1 MRSTWMESPSAVER
15 ARCNTAAYLAASA
28 SVMKRRFTQDM
39 DRKIAFVA
47 ATVGAAFLTASCGG
61 VGTSA
66 YGSSTPPGRSPGAAT
81 PSAGASGPSTIATR
95 TTPLGQILVDG
106 NGRAL
111 YLFEADKGT
120 SSSCYDAC
128 AGVWPPLTTS
138 GTPVA
143 GAGVTQS
150 LLTTTTRNDGSA
162 EVVYN
167 GHPLYYFISDKQA
180 GDTTGQGLSSFGAD
194 WYVLSAAG
202 TKVDAS

>member
-1 MRSTWMESPSAVER
+1 
-15 ARCNTAAYLAASA
+15 
-28 SVMKRRFTQDM
+28 
-39 DRKIAFVA
+39 
-47 ATVGAAFLTASCGG
+47 
-61 VGTSA
+61 
-66 YGSSTPPGRSPGAAT
+66 
-81 PSAGASGPSTIATR
+81 
-95 TTPLGQILVDG
+95 LGQILVDG

-111 YLFEADKGT
+111 YLFEADRGT